1 MGANVT
7 SFLDGHENTINLISS
22 VFCILFLLFNHI
34 QLSIKY
40 RKLVIVVQ
48 YYQIVVFKV
57 KTSLTIFK
65 ITSFSTKKVHSG
77 IILASKI
84 KLFES
89 CNHSCIQFMARCFQK
104 KIPFLRLF
112 YFYKWSKIF
121 FTALI
126 SGTSAF
132 PLGLEFI
139 YFKNVYDNV

>member
-22 VFCILFLLFNHI
+22 LFCILFLLYNHI

-48 YYQIVVFKV
+48 YFQIVVLKV

-65 ITSFSTKKVHSG
+65 ITSFSTKKC
-77 IILASKI
+77 ILELFSASKI

-89 CNHSCIQFMARCFQK
+89 CNHSCIQFMVRC
-104 KIPFLRLF
+104 LRKYSILKALLF
-112 YFYKWSKIF
+112 YF
-121 FTALI
+121 I
-126 SGTSAF
+126 SVNGQR
-132 PLGLEFI
+132 
-139 YFKNVYDNV
+139 YFSQL